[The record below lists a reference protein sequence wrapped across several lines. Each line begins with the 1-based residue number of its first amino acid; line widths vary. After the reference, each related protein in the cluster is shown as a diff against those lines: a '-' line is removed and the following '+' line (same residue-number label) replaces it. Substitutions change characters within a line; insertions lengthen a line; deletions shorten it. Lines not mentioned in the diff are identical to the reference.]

1 MPFFTPFQSLIPCF
15 QCRCQFNSPF
25 CRFSSLVDSENT
37 FRWFWLMLLS
47 VCPFNET
54 HDYKGVW
61 QNVKGDAS
69 SDWFGGDFT
78 FLREVKIFFAWCFIH
93 PVLDMSSGFRE
104 CFRSKGIRRRRKGG
118 GGGTGKNKTGD
129 ENKRGE
135 RIEDIR
141 VSFGMASGFNSLG
154 TLGSPWL
161 GSLL

>member
-1 MPFFTPFQSLIPCF
+1 
-15 QCRCQFNSPF
+15 
-25 CRFSSLVDSENT
+25 
-37 FRWFWLMLLS
+37 
-47 VCPFNET
+47 
-54 HDYKGVW
+54 
-61 QNVKGDAS
+61 
-69 SDWFGGDFT
+69 
-78 FLREVKIFFAWCFIH
+78 
-93 PVLDMSSGFRE
+93 MSSGFRE